1 MKVIDNIYL
10 YPWVSQEAN
19 NCNTVFIDGP
29 VPTLIDPGH
38 KNFLGNVM
46 NSMARDGKNIDSVKL
61 VIGTH
66 AHPDHIEAI
75 DAFDNN
81 TMKAIGRVE
90 YDYSN
95 NGGKELYL
103 MTGCEIP
110 RKPYS
115 FYLNDGNLTI
125 GDTRF
130 RVILTPGHSPG
141 SLCLYCEEKKLL
153 ISGDTVFYLGV
164 GRTDLPGGDL
174 DQLAQSISKLAPLDV
189 EYLIPGH
196 GEAIRGR
203 DIIQKNFQAI
213 INEFF

>member
-1 MKVIDNIYL
+1 MKVLDNIYV
-10 YPWVSQEAN
+10 YPWTSYEAN

-29 VPTLIDPGH
+29 VPTIIDPGH
-38 KNFLGNVM
+38 KTFLGNVM
-46 NSMARDGKNIDSVKL
+46 TNMAHDGKNIESVKL

-66 AHPDHIEAI
+66 SHPDHIEAA
-75 DAFDNN
+75 DAFDQQ
-81 TMKAIGRVE
+81 TMRAIGKVE
-90 YDYSN
+90 FDFCN
-95 NGGKELYL
+95 NGGRELYL
-103 MTGCEIP
+103 MTGCEMP

-115 FYLNDGNLTI
+115 FYLNEGDLAI
-125 GDTRF
+125 GDLTF

-153 ISGDTVFYLGV
+153 ISGDTLFYMGV
-164 GRTDLPGGDL
+164 GRTDLPGGSL
-174 DQLAQSISKLAPLDV
+174 KQLTDSINKLASLDI

-203 DIIQKNFQAI
+203 DVIEKNFKMI

>member
-10 YPWVSQEAN
+10 YPWTSYEAN

-38 KNFLGNVM
+38 KNFLGNIM
-46 NSMARDGKNIDSVKL
+46 NNMARDGKNIDSVKL

-81 TMKAIGRVE
+81 TMKAIGLVE
-90 YDYSN
+90 YEYCN

-103 MTGCEIP
+103 MTGCEMP

-115 FYLNDGNLTI
+115 FYLNEGNLTI

-153 ISGDTVFYLGV
+153 ISGDTLFYLGV
-164 GRTDLPGGDL
+164 GRTDLPGGNL
-174 DQLAQSISKLAPLDV
+174 NHLAQSIGKLASLNV

-196 GEAIRGR
+196 GEAVRGR

>member
-1 MKVIDNIYL
+1 MKVLDNIYV
-10 YPWVSQEAN
+10 YPWTSYEAN

-29 VPTLIDPGH
+29 VPTIIDPGH
-38 KNFLGNVM
+38 KAFLGNVM
-46 NSMARDGKNIDSVKL
+46 TNMARDGKNIESVKL

-66 AHPDHIEAI
+66 SHPDHIEAA
-75 DAFDNN
+75 DAFDQQ
-81 TMKAIGRVE
+81 TMRAIGKVE
-90 YDYSN
+90 FDFCN
-95 NGGKELYL
+95 NGGRELYL
-103 MTGCEIP
+103 MTGCEMP

-115 FYLNDGNLTI
+115 FYLNEGDLAI
-125 GDTRF
+125 GDLTF

-153 ISGDTVFYLGV
+153 ISGDTLFYMGV
-164 GRTDLPGGDL
+164 GRTDLPGGSL
-174 DQLAQSISKLAPLDV
+174 KQLTDSINKLASLDI

-203 DIIQKNFQAI
+203 DVIEKNFKMV